1 LSLHFHPQNEM
12 SHSLSKSTLFNKNL
26 NNMPQDKYNKPNDN
40 NNNKMKEN
48 QMNDN
53 NLIKIDKSNP
63 D

>member
-1 LSLHFHPQNEM
+1 M
-12 SHSLSKSTLFNKNL
+12 SHSVSKSTLFNKNL

-40 NNNKMKEN
+40 NNKMKEN

>member
-1 LSLHFHPQNEM
+1 M